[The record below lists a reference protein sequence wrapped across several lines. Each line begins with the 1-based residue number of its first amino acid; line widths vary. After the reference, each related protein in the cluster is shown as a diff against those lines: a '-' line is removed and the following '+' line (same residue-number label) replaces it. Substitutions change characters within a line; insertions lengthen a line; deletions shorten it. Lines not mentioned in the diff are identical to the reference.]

1 MNTSTPLVSI
11 IIPTYNRAH
20 LIGET
25 LDSVLAQTYTH
36 WECLITDDG
45 STDNSIEIIQEYVNK
60 DTRFKLFTRPT
71 NRLKGA
77 NACRNIGLE
86 NATGEYIVFFDSDDL
101 MTPDHLEVKIKG
113 IIEHNCDYVI
123 TRTKF
128 FNKEDDRF
136 ERYYTF
142 DKYPITPHNYVTQKI
157 NWLTCD
163 ICIKSELAKKVRFNE
178 FLQSGQ
184 EYNYYCKLVYHSVN
198 AVFIDKVVSLR
209 RHHEQS
215 IRSKLKQQNK
225 KNEAAFKVFWL
236 TYLET
241 RKWAETNTRKY
252 LLGRTIESLLFK
264 NTTYGFSFAKIQY
277 YFVKEFGIRALYL
290 SLYILLFRLTKK
302 GHFLRKKIIR
312 VTQMEVE

>member
-1 MNTSTPLVSI
+1 MPKPLVSI

-25 LDSVLAQTYTH
+25 LDSIIAQTYTN
-36 WECLITDDG
+36 WECIVVDDG
-45 STDNSIEIIQEYVNK
+45 STDDTDEVMGDYLVK
-60 DTRFKLFTRPT
+60 DGRFKYHKRPDSKP
-71 NRLKGA
+71 KGA

-86 NATGEYIVFFDSDDL
+86 KAMGEYIVFFDSDDL
-101 MTPDHLEVKIKG
+101 MTPDHLQVKMDG
-113 IIEHNCDYVI
+113 IINKQCDYVI

-128 FNKEDDRF
+128 FNKEDNRF
-136 ERYYTF
+136 EKYYTF
-142 DKYPITPHNYVTQKI
+142 DQYPITAHNYVTKNN
-157 NWLTCD
+157 NWLTLD
-163 ICIKSELAKKVRFNE
+163 VCIKSEIAKKIRFNE
-178 FLQSGQ
+178 SLQSSQ
-184 EYNYYCKLVYHSVN
+184 EYNYYGKLVYHSVN